1 MKRNHILKFAS
12 RFCLVALLASGA
24 LSASHAAEV
33 GSQGLTVDPAAR
45 QILKNM
51 CDYLGGLD
59 QFSVNTHNTI
69 GDILESGQKID
80 IDVSAKATVSRPNK
94 IRADRKGELIDQSFY
109 YDGKTL
115 TLYNPS
121 DKVYATVPAP
131 ATIEGTLD
139 YARDTLGLIIPVSD
153 LVYSNSFPLLMK
165 DVNFAMVVGKAVI
178 DGVRC
183 DHLLFSRPGVDFQ
196 VWVAEG
202 GNPLPRKY
210 VVTDTTLTTQLSLT
224 TVMKDWNVA
233 PAVPNSRFNFEAPKD
248 ATAIT
253 FLPLITT
260 GATNP

>member
-1 MKRNHILKFAS
+1 MKPSPVLKCVTRTF
-12 RFCLVALLASGA
+12 LTALLAVAA
-24 LSASHAAEV
+24 LSTTRAGEV
-33 GSQGLTVDPAAR
+33 GSAGLTVDPAAK

-59 QFSVNTHNTI
+59 QFSVDTQNTI
-69 GDILESGQKID
+69 QDLLEGGQKID
-80 IDVSAKATVSRPNK
+80 IDVSAKALVSRPNK

-139 YARDTLGLIIPVSD
+139 YARDTLDLIIPASD
-153 LVYSNSFPLLMK
+153 LVYTNSFPLLMQ

-178 DGVRC
+178 DGVKC
-183 DHLLFSRPGVDFQ
+183 HHLLFSRPGVDFQ
-196 VWVAEG
+196 VWVAETG
-202 GNPLPRKY
+202 DPLPHKY
-210 VVTDTTLTTQLSLT
+210 VVTDTSLRTQLSMT
-224 TVMKDWNVA
+224 TVMRDWKVN
-233 PAVPNSRFNFEAPKD
+233 PGVPDSRFNFEAPKD
-248 ATAIT
+248 AMAIA

-260 GATNP
+260 GTANR